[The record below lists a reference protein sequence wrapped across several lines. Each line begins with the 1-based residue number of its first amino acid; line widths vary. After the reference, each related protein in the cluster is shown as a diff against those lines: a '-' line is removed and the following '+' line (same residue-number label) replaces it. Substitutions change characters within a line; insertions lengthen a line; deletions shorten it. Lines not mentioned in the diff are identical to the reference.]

1 MNDHK
6 MDQGAIG
13 KITLLESPQNEEAP
27 LPPWMFRHNDLISAL
42 ASAGNIDKKKLTNIL
57 NYLHFKGNHIYALLN
72 HPLYE
77 EGILVKIHPK
87 PCSGDELICHWDQ
100 AYSTYKLERYH
111 FQYLIVS
118 HDQSVILVPAQM
130 LVMNGDG
137 LTITLPETSLV
148 ISKRQSPRFACH
160 DVKAELW
167 QSGFQAV
174 GELIDFNPHTFRIR
188 VQSAPLSSFNWFN
201 VEAPVTI
208 RLSNDKHVFYSGN
221 CSCMYQKQNG
231 QSREIVVAPT
241 QDQIP
246 RFKAKVFRNPR
257 RQTSPPLYAVFNH
270 PFMKKIVQREIFDIS
285 TTGFSVCDKSDEAVL
300 MPGLII
306 PDMTISYAGILK
318 IHCKV
323 QVIYQKVE
331 TSVRFGMAI
340 LDMDLKN
347 YNNLNKLLDS
357 MPGVG
362 QGMTNE
368 INLDE
373 LWDLFFDTNFMYPAK
388 YGHIE
393 AFREAFQETYRKLY
407 SNASEIA
414 KHFTCQKNGRI
425 YSHVSLLRAYD
436 KAWMIHHHAA
446 RPMNDKYMGFI
457 VIKQLILYLNGAHL
471 LPSAHMDYAFCYL
484 RPENKFNER
493 IYAGFTQEQN
503 NTQITSL
510 DLFSYHTYET
520 ETKPAPLPSGWS
532 LQECSTSDLW
542 ELKQFYN
549 HHSGGLLWDML
560 CLDSRQQEE
569 SLEKV
574 YAGMGFIRRWKP
586 LALHCC
592 GDLRAVIIAEE
603 SDVAINLSDL
613 LNGFKVLI
621 IDPKTPPEII
631 ISAVGNLTMASGVK
645 SVPLMIYPSTYA
657 KTNGLYNE
665 KEYYLWILDV
675 QHGNAYMKYLAR
687 TYRIKL
693 E

>member
-1 MNDHK
+1 

-13 KITLLESPQNEEAP
+13 KITRLEGPQNEEAP

-77 EGILVKIHPK
+77 EGMLVKVHPK
-87 PCSGDELICHWDQ
+87 PCLGDELICHWDQ

-111 FQYLIVS
+111 FQYLIIS

-148 ISKRQSPRFACH
+148 ISKRQSPRFASH

-174 GELIDFNPHTFRIR
+174 GDLIDFSPHTFRIR

-208 RLSNDKHVFYSGN
+208 RLSNDKNVYYSGN
-221 CSCMYQKQNG
+221 CTCMYQKQDG
-231 QSREIVVAPT
+231 RSREIVVAPI
-241 QDQIP
+241 QDQIQ
-246 RFKAKVFRNPR
+246 RFKAKVLRNPR
-257 RQTSPPLYAVFNH
+257 RQTSPPLYAVFEH

-285 TTGFSVCDKSDEAVL
+285 TSGFSICDKSNEAVL
-300 MPGLII
+300 IPGIII

-340 LDMDLKN
+340 LDMDLTN

-357 MPGVG
+357 IPGAG

-388 YGHIE
+388 YRHIE

-407 SNASEIA
+407 GDTSEIA
-414 KHFTCQKNGRI
+414 KHFTYQKNGRI

-436 KAWMIHHHAA
+436 NAWMIHHHAA
-446 RPMNDKYMGFI
+446 RPMNDKYTGFI
-457 VIKQLILYLNGAHL
+457 VLKQLILYLNGAHL
-471 LPSAHMDYAFCYL
+471 LPSVHMDYVFCYI

-493 IYAGFTQEQN
+493 IYMGFAQEQN
-503 NTQITSL
+503 DAQITSL
-510 DLFSYHTYET
+510 DLFSYHTYEA
-520 ETKPAPLPSGWS
+520 EKHPAPLPGGWS
-532 LQECSTSDLW
+532 LQECSASDLW
-542 ELKQFYN
+542 ELKQFYK

-560 CLDSRQQEE
+560 CLDHRPQEE

-586 LALHCC
+586 LALHCY
-592 GDLRAVIIAEE
+592 GDLKAVIIAEE

-621 IDPKTPPEII
+621 IDPKTPPEVI
-631 ISAVGNLTMASGVK
+631 ISACGNLTMASGVK
-645 SVPLMIYPSTYA
+645 SAPLMIYPSTYA
-657 KTNGLYNE
+657 KNKGLHDE

>member
-1 MNDHK
+1 
-6 MDQGAIG
+6 MDQGAIV
-13 KITLLESPQNEEAP
+13 KMTRLEGPQNEEAP
-27 LPPWMFRHNDLISAL
+27 LPPWMFRHNDLIGAL
-42 ASAGNIDKKKLTNIL
+42 ASAGNIEKKKLINIL
-57 NYLHFKGNHIYALLN
+57 NYLHFKGNPIHALLN

-77 EGILVKIHPK
+77 EGMLVKVHPK
-87 PCSGDELICHWDQ
+87 PCLGDELICHWDQ

-111 FQYLIVS
+111 FQYLIIS

-148 ISKRQSPRFACH
+148 ISKRQSPRFTCH

-174 GELIDFNPHTFRIR
+174 GDLIDFNPHNFRIR

-208 RLSNDKHVFYSGN
+208 RLSNGKNVFYSGN
-221 CSCMYQKQNG
+221 CTCRYQKQDG
-231 QSREIVVAPT
+231 RSREIVMAPM
-241 QDQIP
+241 QAQIQ
-246 RFKAKVFRNPR
+246 RFKAKVLRNPR
-257 RQTSPPLYAVFNH
+257 RQTSPPLYAVFEH
-270 PFMKKIVQREIFDIS
+270 PFTKKTVQREIFDIS
-285 TTGFSVCDKSDEAVL
+285 TSGFSICNTSEEAVL
-300 MPGLII
+300 MPGIII

-323 QVIYQKVE
+323 QVIYQKGE

-347 YNNLNKLLDS
+347 YNNLNKLMDS
-357 MPGVG
+357 LPGVG
-362 QGMTNE
+362 QGVTNE

-373 LWDLFFDTNFMYPAK
+373 LWDLFFDTNFIYPAK

-393 AFREAFQETYRKLY
+393 TFREAFQETYQKLY
-407 SNASEIA
+407 GDASEIA

-446 RPMNDKYMGFI
+446 RPMNDKYTGFI

-471 LPSAHMDYAFCYL
+471 LPSAHMDYAFCYI
-484 RPENKFNER
+484 RPENKFNEQV
-493 IYAGFTQEQN
+493 YTDFTQEQN
-503 NTQITSL
+503 DARITSL
-510 DLFSYHTYET
+510 DLFSYYTYEA
-520 ETKPAPLPSGWS
+520 ETPPAPLPSGWS
-532 LQECSTSDLW
+532 LQECSASDLW
-542 ELKQFYN
+542 ELKQFYK

-560 CLDSRQQEE
+560 NLDHRPQEE

-586 LALHCC
+586 MALHCN
-592 GDLRAVIIAEE
+592 GELKAVIIAEE

-621 IDPKTPPEII
+621 IDPKTPPGVII
-631 ISAVGNLTMASGVK
+631 AAVGDLTKASGVK
-645 SVPLMIYPSTYA
+645 SAPVMIYPSAYA
-657 KTNGLYNE
+657 KNNGLHNE
-665 KEYYLWILDV
+665 KAYYLWILDV

>member
-1 MNDHK
+1 

-13 KITLLESPQNEEAP
+13 KMTRLEGRQSEEVT

-77 EGILVKIHPK
+77 EGILVKVHPK
-87 PCSGDELICHWDQ
+87 PCLGDELICHWDQ
-100 AYSTYKLERYH
+100 AYATYKLERYH
-111 FQYLIVS
+111 FQYLVVS

-130 LVMNGDG
+130 LVMNGAG

-160 DVKAELW
+160 DVKTELW

-174 GELIDFNPHTFRIR
+174 GDLMDFNPQTFRLR
-188 VQSAPLSSFNWFN
+188 VQPAPLSSFNWFN

-208 RLSNDKHVFYSGN
+208 RLSDGKNVFYSGN
-221 CSCMYQKQNG
+221 CSCMYQKQDG
-231 QSREIVVAPT
+231 RSREIVVAPI
-241 QDQIP
+241 QDQIQ
-246 RFKAKVFRNPR
+246 RFKAKVLRNPR
-257 RQTSPPLYAVFNH
+257 RQTSPPLYAVFEH
-270 PFMKKIVQREIFDIS
+270 PFMKKIVQREIFNIS
-285 TTGFSVCDKSDEAVL
+285 TSGFSVCDKPEEAVL

-306 PDMTISYAGILK
+306 PDMTITYAGILK

-331 TSVRFGMAI
+331 TTIRFGMAI

-347 YNNLNKLLDS
+347 YNHLNKLLDS
-357 MPGVG
+357 IPGAG
-362 QGMTNE
+362 QGMTDE

-393 AFREAFQETYRKLY
+393 SFREAFQETYQKIY
-407 SNASEIA
+407 GDAPEIV
-414 KHFTCQKNGRI
+414 KHFTYQKNGRI

-436 KAWMIHHHAA
+436 NAWMIHHHAA
-446 RPMNDKYMGFI
+446 RPMNDKYTGFI

-471 LPSAHMDYAFCYL
+471 LPSAHMDYAFCYI
-484 RPENKFNER
+484 RPENKFNEQV
-493 IYAGFTQEQN
+493 YTNFTQEQN
-503 NTQITSL
+503 DAKVTSL
-510 DLFSYHTYET
+510 DLFSYHTYEA
-520 ETKPAPLPSGWS
+520 ETQPAPLPGGWS
-532 LQECSTSDLW
+532 LQECSASDLW

-560 CLDSRQQEE
+560 SLDHRPQEE

-574 YAGMGFIRRWKP
+574 YAGLGFIRRWRP
-586 LALHCC
+586 LALRSS
-592 GDLRAVIIAEE
+592 GDLKAVIIAEE
-603 SDVAINLSDL
+603 SDIAINLSDL
-613 LNGFKVLI
+613 LNGFKVLV
-621 IDPKTPPEII
+621 IDPKTPPEVII
-631 ISAVGNLTMASGVK
+631 AAVGNLTKASGVK

-657 KTNGLYNE
+657 KKNGLHDE
-665 KEYYLWILDV
+665 KAYYLWILDV
-675 QHGNAYMKYLAR
+675 QHGNAYMRYLAR